1 MAVQVNFR
9 TALNGFNRED
19 VVRYIEYIN
28 AKHLTEVNQLNS
40 ELEYLRAKVQS
51 LQSEAIAPAAPEAV
65 RPMAESVA
73 AEPIIPQAEPQEPS
87 AEVAQLAGRVRELF
101 DQCKQLEQE
110 RDTALTERDEAL
122 AERDDVLA
130 QNSRLTADLEAAQNQ
145 HIIMQ
150 SRTEEELEAY
160 RRAERTERLARERAE
175 QMYRQA
181 NGALADATAKVDDTA
196 TLIGRL
202 SDQVIQHLSELQHAV
217 TDSKEALRDA
227 AATMYTIRPTEENE

>member
-9 TALNGFNRED
+9 TAFNGFNRED

-40 ELEYLRAKVQS
+40 ELEFLRSKVAA
-51 LQSEAIAPAAPEAV
+51 LQAEAISPTPQESMPPVEEFTAPEPV
-65 RPMAESVA
+65 TLQTES
-73 AEPIIPQAEPQEPS
+73 QEPN

-101 DQCKQLEQE
+101 DQCRQLEQE
-110 RDTALTERDEAL
+110 RDSALAERDEAL
-122 AERDDVLA
+122 A
-130 QNSRLTADLEAAQNQ
+130 QNSQLAADLEAARNQ
-145 HIIMQ
+145 HVIMQ

-160 RRAERTERLARERAE
+160 RRAERTERLARVRAE

-181 NGALADATAKVDDTA
+181 NGALADATTKVDDTA
-196 TLIGRL
+196 TLIGQL
-202 SDQVIQHLSELQHAV
+202 SDQVIRHLSELQNAV

-227 AATMYTIRPTEENE
+227 AATMYTIRPTTEEE